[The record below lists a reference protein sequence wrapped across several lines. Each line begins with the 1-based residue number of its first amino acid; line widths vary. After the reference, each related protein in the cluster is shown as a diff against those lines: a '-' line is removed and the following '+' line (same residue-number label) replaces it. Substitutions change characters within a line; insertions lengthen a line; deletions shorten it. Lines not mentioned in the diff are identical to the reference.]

1 MNLKIVHVVSY
12 FQPEFGYEEYFS
24 AREQAALGHDVHVIT
39 SDRIF
44 PFKNVDKMLSDI
56 GSPFKDRKR
65 PVGTE
70 SLEGFTVHR
79 LPTRF
84 EVLFDLINY
93 RGVDEKL
100 REIRPEVVHAH
111 GLWQWGSYVS
121 AKTKEELSFRL
132 IVDEHAYSTTYD
144 QSPTFRNFLLDKEY
158 RLLRA
163 PFARYVLKKADEVVA
178 ICQETVDFLND
189 LYNYPNSHFIPLGV
203 DHRRFSFRKEARDR
217 VRRELGIDPDQYLL
231 VTAGRLDKAKRI
243 EHFIKGFQQMGRKDA
258 RLVIVGQGDEDYLKR
273 LKEMAGDGVRFLGF
287 KKADELSDL
296 YCAADL
302 GLWGKASI
310 TIREAM
316 GCGLP
321 LVLFNEPNMKDLLK
335 WGNGIYVEPT
345 PEAVA
350 EGVQKLLDDRKKRE
364 DMGKKGRKGV
374 EESLSV
380 EVESKALLKLYSST
394 S

>member
-1 MNLKIVHVVSY
+1 VVSY

-44 PFKNVDKMLSDI
+44 PFKNVERMLSDI
-56 GSPFKDRKR
+56 GSRYKDRKR
-65 PVGTE
+65 PVG
-70 SLEGFTVHR
+70 SQKMEGFMVHR

-93 RGVDEKL
+93 KGVDDKL

-111 GLWQWGSYVS
+111 GLWQWGSYRS
-121 AKTKEELSFRL
+121 AKVKEELSYRL

-144 QSPTFRNFLLDKEY
+144 QSPTFRNFILDKEY
-158 RLLRA
+158 RILRA
-163 PFARYVLKKADEVVA
+163 PFARYVLKRADAVVS
-178 ICQETVDFLND
+178 ICQETVDFLRD
-189 LYNYPNSHFIPLGV
+189 FYSYPESHFIPLGV
-203 DHRRFSFRKEARDR
+203 DHRKFSFRKDARER
-217 VRRELGIDPDQYLL
+217 VRKELGIDDGVYLL
-231 VTAGRLDKAKRI
+231 VTAGRLDKAKRV
-243 EHFIKGFQQMGRKDA
+243 EHFIKGFEQLGRKDA
-258 RLVIVGQGDEDYLKR
+258 RLVIVGQGDDDYIKR
-273 LKEMAGDGVRFLGF
+273 LKEMAGNGIRFLGF
-287 KKADELSDL
+287 KRSDELSEL

-335 WGNGIYVEPT
+335 WGNGIYIEPS

-350 EGVQKLLDDRKKRE
+350 EGIQKLLETPKEMKE
-364 DMGKKGRKGV
+364 MGTRGRKGV
-374 EESLSV
+374 EEELSV

>member
-1 MNLKIVHVVSY
+1 VVSY

-24 AREQAALGHDVHVIT
+24 AREQAGLGHDVHVIT

-44 PFKNVDKMLSDI
+44 PFTNVEKMLSDI
-56 GSPFKDRKR
+56 GSPFKNRKR

-70 SLEGFTVHR
+70 EMEGFTVHR

-84 EVLFDLINY
+84 EILFDLINY
-93 RGVDEKL
+93 KGVDDKL
-100 REIRPEVVHAH
+100 REIRPDVVHAH
-111 GLWQWGSYVS
+111 GLWQWGSYRS
-121 AKTKEELSFRL
+121 AKVKEELSYRL

-144 QSPTFRNFLLDKEY
+144 QSPTLRNFILDKEY
-158 RLLRA
+158 RVLRA
-163 PFARYVLKKADEVVA
+163 PFARSVLKRADEVVS
-178 ICQETVDFLND
+178 ICQETVEFLKDF
-189 LYNYPNSHFIPLGV
+189 YKYPDSHFIPLGV
-203 DHRRFSFRKEARDR
+203 DHRKFSFRNDARER
-217 VRRELGIDPDQYLL
+217 VREEMGIDDDQYLL

-243 EHFIKGFQQMGRKDA
+243 EHFIKGFERLERKDA
-258 RLVIVGQGDEDYLKR
+258 RLVIVGQGDEDYLNR
-273 LKEMAGDGVRFLGF
+273 LKEMAGEDVRFLGF
-287 KKADELSDL
+287 KRSDELSDL

-316 GCGLP
+316 GCELP

-335 WGNGIYVEPT
+335 WGNGLFVDPS
-345 PEAVA
+345 PEGVA
-350 EGVQKLLDDRKKRE
+350 EGIQELLDDPKKRE
-364 DMGKKGRKGV
+364 EMGKKGRKGV
-374 EESLSV
+374 EEELSV